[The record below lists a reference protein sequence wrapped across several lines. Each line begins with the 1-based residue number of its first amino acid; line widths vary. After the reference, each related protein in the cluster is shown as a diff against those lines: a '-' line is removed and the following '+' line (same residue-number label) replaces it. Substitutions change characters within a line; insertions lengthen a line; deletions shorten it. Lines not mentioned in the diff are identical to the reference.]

1 VALAHVQPDA
11 EAAVALT
18 VLLPHESLPFVR
30 GRRGDL
36 AGTQG
41 DLEAAIAA
49 SGVSCALSAQMMP
62 DSSERA
68 LSLCGPRVRVDAAL
82 QSLAVALE
90 QFMKHGDLDMW
101 LRHVPPSTRSSSSSS
116 SSSSSVSSASSP
128 LAASVTAMLASRG
141 LVSSASGSVV
151 PALGDPVAA
160 AAAAAAG
167 AGIQSNEALQVAMSV
182 PVLSAAVSGTANLPQ
197 GQIQVEISIPHASAG
212 AVIGR
217 GGSMIAEVMRQS
229 GTQVKVSDSQ
239 VCQLMPITLAFAS
252 YETG

>member
-1 VALAHVQPDA
+1 MQPDS

-41 DLEAAIAA
+41 DLEAAISA

-62 DSSERA
+62 ESSERA
-68 LSLCGPRVRVDAAL
+68 LSLCGPRGRVDAAL
-82 QSLAVALE
+82 HSLAVALE

-101 LRHVPPSTRSSSSSS
+101 LRHVPPSTRSSSSSA
-116 SSSSSVSSASSP
+116 SSASSP

-141 LVSSASGSVV
+141 LAGSGSVGGSVV
-151 PALGDPVAA
+151 PVLGDPVAA

-182 PVLSAAVSGTANLPQ
+182 PVLAAAVSGTANLPQ
-197 GQIQVEISIPHASAG
+197 GQIQVEISVPHASAG

-217 GGSMIAEVMRQS
+217 GGTMIAEVMRQS

-239 VCQLMPITLAFAS
+239 VLAVVSDEAGWFV
-252 YETG
+252 